1 MDLVVKD
8 NGNNIGDII
17 GADTSITMD
26 MVTETTISYRN
37 KFADNISKIT
47 TGDHKIMEAMEK
59 KNLVDR
65 LQRICDVL
73 NYVDDLKAKL
83 LRLQVDSQF
92 VGDIRNLEEGIAIR
106 TKETEEYIEKVFPKA

>member
-1 MDLVVKD
+1 MEVVIKD

-26 MVTETTISYRN
+26 MIIETSISYRN
-37 KFADNISKIT
+37 KFADIISKIDAGEHT
-47 TGDHKIMEAMEK
+47 MESMGR

-65 LQRICDVL
+65 IQKICDVL

-83 LRLQVDSQF
+83 LRLQVDSQL
-92 VGDIRNLEEGIAIR
+92 VGDIRKLEEGINERNKQTA
-106 TKETEEYIEKVFPKA
+106 EYIEKIFPKD